1 MKVMQTVIKGQ
12 HSGFGALI
20 GPYRVV
26 TGQQSGRLIFFV
38 ENFMDVYR
46 VVYAPLEHWLLA
58 DKNTDNLPMSSVK
71 PTDINP
77 ENEHGTLCSHEDFR
91 RRCIEWLRKKERSD
105 HPAVAVLATGV
116 GEDE

>member
-12 HSGFGALI
+12 
-20 GPYRVV
+20 
-26 TGQQSGRLIFFV
+26 QSERLIFFV

-46 VVYAPLEHWLLA
+46 VVYAPFDRWLLA
-58 DKNTDNLPMSSVK
+58 DRITDDLPMSCVK
-71 PTDINP
+71 STDINP
-77 ENEHGTLCSHEDFR
+77 RSLCSHEDFR

>member
-12 HSGFGALI
+12 
-20 GPYRVV
+20 
-26 TGQQSGRLIFFV
+26 QSERLIFFV

-116 GEDE
+116 DEDE

>member
-12 HSGFGALI
+12 
-20 GPYRVV
+20 
-26 TGQQSGRLIFFV
+26 QSERLIFFV

-46 VVYAPLEHWLLA
+46 VVYAPFDRWLLA
-58 DKNTDNLPMSSVK
+58 DRDTDNLPMSCVTS
-71 PTDINP
+71 TDISP
-77 ENEHGTLCSHEDFR
+77 RSEYATLCSHEDFR
-91 RRCIEWLRKKERSD
+91 RRCIQWLREKERSD

>member
-12 HSGFGALI
+12 
-20 GPYRVV
+20 
-26 TGQQSGRLIFFV
+26 QSERLIFFV

-46 VVYAPLEHWLLA
+46 VVYAPFDRWLLA
-58 DKNTDNLPMSSVK
+58 DRVTDNLPMSCVK
-71 PTDINP
+71 STDINP
-77 ENEHGTLCSHEDFR
+77 RSEHGALCSHEDFR

-105 HPAVAVLATGV
+105 HPAVAVLATGM